1 MEYLNI
7 FLLMSLVGMY
17 LVVRVGYSMDR
28 GFIYL
33 PFRYG
38 FGFLL
43 GELYLCF
50 GVIFYIISVQL
61 N

>member
-1 MEYLNI
+1 MEYFNI
-7 FLLMSLVGMY
+7 FLLMSLVGLY
-17 LVVRVGYSMDR
+17 LVVRLGFSMDR

-33 PFRYG
+33 TFRYV
-38 FGFLL
+38 FAFLL

-50 GVIFYIISVQL
+50 GSVLYLISLQL